1 MSSVD
6 GSDDSRR
13 TIHGEEGRFV
23 CGGLREG
30 RVGLLVV
37 LCGVCVLCVC
47 VISRGAAWSVWVCGC
62 VSMGGERVVVLVMIR
77 SVDD

>member
-1 MSSVD
+1 MTHANLTE
-6 GSDDSRR
+6 RR
-13 TIHGEEGRFV
+13 GGLFV
-23 CGGLREG
+23 EGLREG

>member
-1 MSSVD
+1 MTHA
-6 GSDDSRR
+6 GQFTERR
-13 TIHGEEGRFV
+13 GGLFV
-23 CGGLREG
+23 EGLREG